1 MFNFLIITIMNT
13 GILFI
18 YRGTDFVIF
27 FTTVLILAFFI
38 IMVYVCSYKMRKQ
51 IYQKMKEDLQK
62 VFKTEKLPKAGK
74 KDNLQAEKIS
84 SGAAETSAQEAETSA
99 QEAETSAQEVETSA
113 QEAETS
119 AQEEK
124 VSSGAAEYAEKTEI
138 SEKKILLNS
147 KPEINSKDGKSPIKS
162 QQQKTS
168 KGELKRLA
176 KTEKKKAKKLQKG
189 MLARKNELQ
198 RQKAELENM
207 AFNACD
213 ALFLEKI
220 KLFSDED
227 LKTIQSKVIEQ
238 VQICLKNSKLS
249 TKQFDNLKRKLLDF
263 RQAAADYL
271 FALKTEDKATIHS
284 RNDYMLL
291 CLKWL
296 HDCHKKVQNS
306 L

>member
-1 MFNFLIITIMNT
+1 MNT

-27 FTTVLILAFFI
+27 LTTGLILAFFI
-38 IMVYVCSYKMRKQ
+38 IMIYDCSYKMRKQ
-51 IYQKMKEDLQK
+51 IYQKMKEELQK

-84 SGAAETSAQEAETSA
+84 SGAAETQTQEAET
-99 QEAETSAQEVETSA
+99 QT
-113 QEAETS
+113 
-119 AQEEK
+119 QEEK

-249 TKQFDNLKRKLLDF
+249 TKQFGNLKRKLLDF
-263 RQAAADYL
+263 RQAATDYL

>member
-74 KDNLQAEKIS
+74 NDNLQAEKIS
-84 SGAAETSAQEAETSA
+84 SGAAEIQTQEAET
-99 QEAETSAQEVETSA
+99 QT
-113 QEAETS
+113 
-119 AQEEK
+119 QEEK

-138 SEKKILLNS
+138 SKKEILLNS
-147 KPEINSKDGKSPIKS
+147 KPEINSKDGKSQIKS

-198 RQKAELENM
+198 RQKNELENT

-263 RQAAADYL
+263 RQAATDYL
-271 FALKTEDKATIHS
+271 FALKTEDKATIQS

>member
-84 SGAAETSAQEAETSA
+84 SGAA
-99 QEAETSAQEVETSA
+99 ETSA

-263 RQAAADYL
+263 RQAATDYL

>member
-27 FTTVLILAFFI
+27 FTTCLILAFFI
-38 IMVYVCSYKMRKQ
+38 IMVYDCSYKMRKQ
-51 IYQKMKEDLQK
+51 IYQKMKEELQK
-62 VFKTEKLPKAGK
+62 VFKTEKLPKASK

-84 SGAAETSAQEAETSA
+84 SGTAETSAQEVETQTQEEKVSSGAAETSAQEAEK
-99 QEAETSAQEVETSA
+99 
-113 QEAETS
+113 S

-124 VSSGAAEYAEKTEI
+124 VSLGAAEYAEKTEI
-138 SEKKILLNS
+138 SKKEISLNS
-147 KPEINSKDGKSPIKS
+147 KPEINSKDGKSQIKS
-162 QQQKTS
+162 QRQKTS

-176 KTEKKKAKKLQKG
+176 KTEKKKAKKLQKVV
-189 MLARKNELQ
+189 LARKNELQ
-198 RQKAELENM
+198 RQKAELENT

-263 RQAAADYL
+263 RQAATDYL
-271 FALKTEDKATIHS
+271 FALKTENKAIIQS

>member
-84 SGAAETSAQEAETSA
+84 SGAA
-99 QEAETSAQEVETSA
+99 ETSA

-296 HDCHKKVQNS
+296 HDCYKKVQNS

>member
-27 FTTVLILAFFI
+27 FTTGLILAFFI
-38 IMVYVCSYKMRKQ
+38 IMVYDCSYKMRKQ

-84 SGAAETSAQEAETSA
+84 SGAAETQTQEAETSA
-99 QEAETSAQEVETSA
+99 QEAETQT
-113 QEAETS
+113 
-119 AQEEK
+119 QEEK

-198 RQKAELENM
+198 RQKTELENT

-238 VQICLKNSKLS
+238 VQICLKSSKLS

>member
-62 VFKTEKLPKAGK
+62 VFKTEKLPKACK
-74 KDNLQAEKIS
+74 NDNLQAEKIS
-84 SGAAETSAQEAETSA
+84 SGAAETQT
-99 QEAETSAQEVETSA
+99 QEAETSAQEVET
-113 QEAETS
+113 QT
-119 AQEEK
+119 QEEK
-124 VSSGAAEYAEKTEI
+124 VSSGAEKYAEKTEI
-138 SEKKILLNS
+138 SKKEILLNS
-147 KPEINSKDGKSPIKS
+147 KPEINSKDGKSQIKS

-176 KTEKKKAKKLQKG
+176 KTEKKKAKKIQKG

-198 RQKAELENM
+198 RQKSELENT

-271 FALKTEDKATIHS
+271 FALKTEDKATIQS

>member
-27 FTTVLILAFFI
+27 FTTGLILAFFI
-38 IMVYVCSYKMRKQ
+38 IMVYDCSYKMRKQ

-74 KDNLQAEKIS
+74 NDNLQAEKIS
-84 SGAAETSAQEAETSA
+84 SGAAETQTQEA
-99 QEAETSAQEVETSA
+99 ETSA

-147 KPEINSKDGKSPIKS
+147 KPEINSKDGKSQIKS

-198 RQKAELENM
+198 RQKTELENT

-249 TKQFDNLKRKLLDF
+249 TKQFGNLKRKLLDF

-271 FALKTEDKATIHS
+271 FALKTENKATIHS

>member
-74 KDNLQAEKIS
+74 NDNLQADKIS
-84 SGAAETSAQEAETSA
+84 SGAAEKQTQEAKTSAQESET
-99 QEAETSAQEVETSA
+99 QT
-113 QEAETS
+113 
-119 AQEEK
+119 QEEK

-138 SEKKILLNS
+138 SKKEILLNS
-147 KPEINSKDGKSPIKS
+147 KPEINSKDGKSQIKS

-198 RQKAELENM
+198 RQKAELENA

-249 TKQFDNLKRKLLDF
+249 TKQFGNLKRKLLDF

>member
-84 SGAAETSAQEAETSA
+84 SGAAETSAQEA
-99 QEAETSAQEVETSA
+99 ETSA

-296 HDCHKKVQNS
+296 HDCYKKVQNS

>member
-74 KDNLQAEKIS
+74 NDNLQADKIS
-84 SGAAETSAQEAETSA
+84 LGTAETQTQEAETSA
-99 QEAETSAQEVETSA
+99 QEAEIQT
-113 QEAETS
+113 
-119 AQEEK
+119 QEEK

-138 SEKKILLNS
+138 SKKEILLNS
-147 KPEINSKDGKSPIKS
+147 KPEINSKDGKSQIKS

-198 RQKAELENM
+198 RQKAELENT

-213 ALFLEKI
+213 AVFLEKI

-263 RQAAADYL
+263 RQAATDYL
-271 FALKTEDKATIHS
+271 FALKTEDKARIQS

>member
-27 FTTVLILAFFI
+27 FTTGLILAFFI
-38 IMVYVCSYKMRKQ
+38 IMVYDCSYKMRKQ

-84 SGAAETSAQEAETSA
+84 SGAAETQTQEAETSA
-99 QEAETSAQEVETSA
+99 QEAETSAQE
-113 QEAETS
+113 AETQT
-119 AQEEK
+119 QEEK

-198 RQKAELENM
+198 RQKTELENT

>member
-27 FTTVLILAFFI
+27 FTTGLILAFFI
-38 IMVYVCSYKMRKQ
+38 IMVYDCSYKMRKQ

-84 SGAAETSAQEAETSA
+84 SGAAETQTQEAETSA
-99 QEAETSAQEVETSA
+99 QEAETSAQE
-113 QEAETS
+113 AETQT
-119 AQEEK
+119 QEEK

-198 RQKAELENM
+198 RQKTELENT

-238 VQICLKNSKLS
+238 VQICLKSSKLS

>member
-74 KDNLQAEKIS
+74 NDNLQAEKIS
-84 SGAAETSAQEAETSA
+84 SGAAETQTQEAETSA
-99 QEAETSAQEVETSA
+99 QEAKTQT
-113 QEAETS
+113 
-119 AQEEK
+119 QEEK

-138 SEKKILLNS
+138 SKKEILLNS
-147 KPEINSKDGKSPIKS
+147 KPEINSKDGKSQIKS

-198 RQKAELENM
+198 RQKSELENT

-271 FALKTEDKATIHS
+271 FALKTEDKATIQS

>member
-1 MFNFLIITIMNT
+1 MNT

-74 KDNLQAEKIS
+74 NDNLQAEKIS
-84 SGAAETSAQEAETSA
+84 SGAAETQTQEAETLAQEAETQTQEADTSA
-99 QEAETSAQEVETSA
+99 QESETSAQESET
-113 QEAETS
+113 QT
-119 AQEEK
+119 QEEK

-138 SEKKILLNS
+138 SKKEILLNS
-147 KPEINSKDGKSPIKS
+147 KPEINSKDGKSQIKS

-198 RQKAELENM
+198 RQKAELENT

-227 LKTIQSKVIEQ
+227 LKTIQSKVIER

-271 FALKTEDKATIHS
+271 FALKTEDKATIQS

>member
-27 FTTVLILAFFI
+27 FTTGLILAFFI
-38 IMVYVCSYKMRKQ
+38 IMVYDCSYKMRKQ

-74 KDNLQAEKIS
+74 NDNLQAEKIS
-84 SGAAETSAQEAETSA
+84 SGAAETQTQESETSA
-99 QEAETSAQEVETSA
+99 QEAETQTQEAETSA

-138 SEKKILLNS
+138 SKKEILLNS
-147 KPEINSKDGKSPIKS
+147 KPEINSKDGKSQIKS

-198 RQKAELENM
+198 RQKAELENT

-263 RQAAADYL
+263 RQAATDYL

>member
-27 FTTVLILAFFI
+27 FTIGLILAFFI
-38 IMVYVCSYKMRKQ
+38 IMVYDCSYKMRKQ

-74 KDNLQAEKIS
+74 NDNLQAEKIS
-84 SGAAETSAQEAETSA
+84 SGT
-99 QEAETSAQEVETSA
+99 AETSAQEVETQA
-113 QEAETS
+113 QEAETQT
-119 AQEEK
+119 QEEK
-124 VSSGAAEYAEKTEI
+124 VLSGAAEYAEKTEI
-138 SEKKILLNS
+138 SKKEILLNS
-147 KPEINSKDGKSPIKS
+147 KPEINSKDGKSQIKS

-198 RQKAELENM
+198 RQKAELENT

>member
-27 FTTVLILAFFI
+27 FTTGLILAFFI
-38 IMVYVCSYKMRKQ
+38 IMVYDCSYKMRKQ

-74 KDNLQAEKIS
+74 NDNLQAEKIS
-84 SGAAETSAQEAETSA
+84 SGAAETQTQEAETSA
-99 QEAETSAQEVETSA
+99 QESETSAQESET
-113 QEAETS
+113 QT
-119 AQEEK
+119 QEEK

-138 SEKKILLNS
+138 SKKEILLNS
-147 KPEINSKDGKSPIKS
+147 KPEINSKDGKSQIKS

-198 RQKAELENM
+198 RQKAELENT

-227 LKTIQSKVIEQ
+227 LKTIQSKVIER

-271 FALKTEDKATIHS
+271 FALKTEDKATIQS

>member
-74 KDNLQAEKIS
+74 NDNLQAEKIS
-84 SGAAETSAQEAETSA
+84 SGAAEIQTQEAETSA
-99 QEAETSAQEVETSA
+99 QESETQT
-113 QEAETS
+113 
-119 AQEEK
+119 QEEK
-124 VSSGAAEYAEKTEI
+124 VLSGAAEYAEKTEI
-138 SEKKILLNS
+138 SKKEILLNS
-147 KPEINSKDGKSPIKS
+147 KPEINSKDGKSQIKS

-198 RQKAELENM
+198 RQKAELENT

-227 LKTIQSKVIEQ
+227 IKTIQSKVIEQ

-249 TKQFDNLKRKLLDF
+249 TKQFGNLKRKLLDF
-263 RQAAADYL
+263 RQAATDYL
-271 FALKTEDKATIHS
+271 FALKTEDKATIQS

>member
-27 FTTVLILAFFI
+27 LTTGLILAFFI
-38 IMVYVCSYKMRKQ
+38 IMIYDCSYKMRKQ
-51 IYQKMKEDLQK
+51 IYQKMKEELQK

-74 KDNLQAEKIS
+74 KDNLQAKKIS
-84 SGAAETSAQEAETSA
+84 SGAAETSAQEAET
-99 QEAETSAQEVETSA
+99 Q
-113 QEAETS
+113 

-138 SEKKILLNS
+138 SEKEILLNS
-147 KPEINSKDGKSPIKS
+147 KPEINSKDGKSQIKS
-162 QQQKTS
+162 QRQKTS

-176 KTEKKKAKKLQKG
+176 KTEKKKAKKLQKVV
-189 MLARKNELQ
+189 LARKNELQ
-198 RQKAELENM
+198 RQKAELENT

-263 RQAAADYL
+263 RQAATDYL
-271 FALKTEDKATIHS
+271 FALKTENKTIIQS

>member
-27 FTTVLILAFFI
+27 FTTGLILAFFI
-38 IMVYVCSYKMRKQ
+38 IMVYDCSYKMRKQ

-74 KDNLQAEKIS
+74 NDNLQAEKIS
-84 SGAAETSAQEAETSA
+84 SGASETQTQEAET
-99 QEAETSAQEVETSA
+99 QTQEVETSA

-119 AQEEK
+119 AQKEK

-198 RQKAELENM
+198 RQKAELENT

>member
-27 FTTVLILAFFI
+27 LTTGLILAFFI
-38 IMVYVCSYKMRKQ
+38 IMIYDCSYKMRKQ
-51 IYQKMKEDLQK
+51 IYQKMKEELQK

-84 SGAAETSAQEAETSA
+84 SGAAETQTQEAET
-99 QEAETSAQEVETSA
+99 QT
-113 QEAETS
+113 
-119 AQEEK
+119 QEEK

-249 TKQFDNLKRKLLDF
+249 TKQFGNLKRKLLDF
-263 RQAAADYL
+263 RQAATDYL

>member
-1 MFNFLIITIMNT
+1 MNT

-27 FTTVLILAFFI
+27 FTTCLILAFFI
-38 IMVYVCSYKMRKQ
+38 IMVYDCSYKMRKQ
-51 IYQKMKEDLQK
+51 IYQKMKEELQK

-74 KDNLQAEKIS
+74 KDNLQAKKIS
-84 SGAAETSAQEAETSA
+84 SGA
-99 QEAETSAQEVETSA
+99 
-113 QEAETS
+113 AETS

-138 SEKKILLNS
+138 SKKEILLNS
-147 KPEINSKDGKSPIKS
+147 KPEINSKDGKSQIKS
-162 QQQKTS
+162 QRQKTS

-176 KTEKKKAKKLQKG
+176 KTEKKKAKKLQKVV
-189 MLARKNELQ
+189 LARKNELQ
-198 RQKAELENM
+198 RQKAELENT

-263 RQAAADYL
+263 RQAATDYL
-271 FALKTEDKATIHS
+271 FALKTEDKAIIQS

>member
-74 KDNLQAEKIS
+74 NDNLQAEKIS

-99 QEAETSAQEVETSA
+99 QESETQT
-113 QEAETS
+113 
-119 AQEEK
+119 QEEK

-138 SEKKILLNS
+138 SKKEILLNS
-147 KPEINSKDGKSPIKS
+147 KPEINSKDGKSQIKS

-198 RQKAELENM
+198 RQKAELENT

-263 RQAAADYL
+263 RQAATDYL
-271 FALKTEDKATIHS
+271 FALKTEDKAIIQS

>member
-74 KDNLQAEKIS
+74 NDNLQAEKIS
-84 SGAAETSAQEAETSA
+84 SGAAETQTQESET
-99 QEAETSAQEVETSA
+99 QTQEVETSA

-119 AQEEK
+119 AQKEK

-198 RQKAELENM
+198 RQKAELENT